1 MEIYKGEEIF
11 WRQRSR
17 QNWILRGDA
26 NTAYFHAIANGRRR
40 RCSIP
45 CLWADGLLLEEAQI
59 LSDHI
64 YSFYRDLFTEG
75 PRTGVALAS
84 RFWPLGALVSD
95 NENRELTLPF
105 EADEVRRAI
114 MGMKANSAPGPDGLP
129 VSFLQKFWGCI
140 EAVIM
145 PMF

>member
-1 MEIYKGEEIF
+1 M
-11 WRQRSR
+11 
-17 QNWILRGDA
+17 
-26 NTAYFHAIANGRRR
+26 
-40 RCSIP
+40 
-45 CLWADGLLLEEAQI
+45 
-59 LSDHI
+59 
-64 YSFYRDLFTEG
+64 
-75 PRTGVALAS
+75 ALAS

-105 EADEVRRAI
+105 GADKVRRAI

-129 VSFLQKFWGCI
+129 VSFFQKFWGCI